1 MKIRGIICCAV
12 LTVAGMGAAP
22 PDLPVPEVVLVP
34 AGAFVMGS
42 EEGAGWEKPSHRVE
56 TGEFWIGKRPVL
68 NGEFRAFQPQHH
80 SPADDGDQAAVTGIT
95 WHAAQDYIHWL
106 SEKTGNRYRLPTEAE
121 WEKAARGGLEG
132 KKYPWGDEPPVPED
146 KLKDENF
153 RPAERPNGYGVI
165 AGANGLWEWAGDWYA
180 ADYYQNSPAVNPK
193 GPPNGEFRVL
203 RGGGYRSDPNSMR
216 NWNRGSSRPK
226 AGPDMVTF
234 RVVLESKP
242 KELQITERRPATRPA
257 RSTAPAA
264 APAGLIALNGV
275 EIRVDGGA
283 VTIAIA
289 TDKPAQYKTMVLSA
303 PDRLVI
309 DLAGALVKTPGRN
322 RSATLNQ
329 FSVKGVRWAQFKLNP
344 AIARIVVDLDARL
357 DFKVEAGANQLLV
370 RLQR

>member
-203 RGGGYRSDPNSMR
+203 RGEGIAATQTACATGTAEVHGRKPVPTWLLFASCSNRSRKNFKSL
-216 NWNRGSSRPK
+216 N
-226 AGPDMVTF
+226 
-234 RVVLESKP
+234 
-242 KELQITERRPATRPA
+242 
-257 RSTAPAA
+257 A
-264 APAGLIALNGV
+264 APQQDQL
-275 EIRVDGGA
+275 DQQH
-283 VTIAIA
+283 
-289 TDKPAQYKTMVLSA
+289 P
-303 PDRLVI
+303 RLRRQ
-309 DLAGALVKTPGRN
+309 G
-322 RSATLNQ
+322 
-329 FSVKGVRWAQFKLNP
+329 
-344 AIARIVVDLDARL
+344 
-357 DFKVEAGANQLLV
+357 
-370 RLQR
+370 